1 MHTDLLL
8 RKRRAGDGFFVIM
21 SHKKPEL
28 HKTFPNKNIK
38 SPKALISGQ
47 L

>member
-1 MHTDLLL
+1 MHTDLL
-8 RKRRAGDGFFVIM
+8 RKRGVGDGFFMIM
-21 SHKKPEL
+21 SHKEPEL
-28 HKTFPNKNIK
+28 HKALPNKNIK